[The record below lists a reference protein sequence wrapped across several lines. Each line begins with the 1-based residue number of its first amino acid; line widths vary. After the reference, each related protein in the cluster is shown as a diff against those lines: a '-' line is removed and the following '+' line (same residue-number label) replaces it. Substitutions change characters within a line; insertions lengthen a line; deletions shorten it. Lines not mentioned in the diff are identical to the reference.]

1 MSSIKIIENLY
12 NVFQRKDYDAFRALC
27 SEDIEWIQNK
37 GFPKGGRHHG
47 ADAVIKNV
55 FKQFEKDWN
64 YFNFNMEEMFE
75 SQDGSKVTVIGTY
88 VGEHKRT
95 GRQMEAAAV
104 HIYEI
109 ENWKVKRF
117 RQFTDTAMIIKA
129 MERLITN

>member
-1 MSSIKIIENLY
+1 MSAIEIIENLY

-47 ADAVIKNV
+47 ADAVINNV

-95 GRQMEAAAV
+95 GRKIEAAAV

-109 ENWKVKRF
+109 KNQKVKRF
-117 RQFTDTAMIIKA
+117 RQFTDTA
-129 MERLITN
+129 LIMAALPE

>member
-27 SEDIEWIQNK
+27 SEDVEWIQNK
-37 GFPKGGRHHG
+37 GFPKGGHHHG

-64 YFNFNMEEMFE
+64 YFNFNIEEMFE
-75 SQDGSKVTVIGTY
+75 SQDGSKVAVIGAY

-95 GRQMEAAAV
+95 GRKMEAAAV

-109 ENWKVKRF
+109 ENRKVKRF
-117 RQFTDTAMIIKA
+117 RQFTDTAMITA
-129 MERLITN
+129 ALPG